1 MGMKSFLLATFSI
14 LPLFVIPSIHAQG
27 ISFETQIWP
36 ILEAKCVECHRAPYE
51 ENGRVKKPKG
61 GLRLDGAWAIML
73 GGDGGAVVDPGHPD
87 KSELLLRTELPE
99 DDDEFMPPT
108 GKADPLTDQEKA
120 LLVKWIEG
128 GAEFGGWAG
137 NLKGKPKEL
146 SNAGGKIPVSEI
158 QEIYKSLSADLS
170 SLKEDDWKGITDS
183 GGRVMP
189 LGPSSPL
196 LSVDFRLTSEDT
208 TDVEV
213 ASVDSVQEN
222 VAQLNL
228 SKTRITDDALTSIG
242 NFPRL
247 VHLDL
252 HRTEITDTGLS
263 HLKNLKHLRYL
274 NLYGT
279 KVTNAGLK
287 SLGKMKSLR
296 SVFLWDSD
304 VTREGIKALEKAL
317 PDAKINFD

>member
-1 MGMKSFLLATFSI
+1 MVMQRFFLATFLL
-14 LPLFVIPSIHAQG
+14 LPFFFVPSLQG
-27 ISFETQIWP
+27 QAINFETQIWP
-36 ILEAKCVECHRAPYE
+36 ILKTKCVECHRAPYE

-73 GGDGGAVVDPGHPD
+73 GGDSGAVIDPGHSD
-87 KSELLLRTELPE
+87 KSELFLRTELPE

-108 GKADPLTDQEKA
+108 GKADPLTDKEKD
-120 LLVKWIEG
+120 LLVKWIDG

-158 QEIYKSLSADLS
+158 QEIYNSLAEDLS
-170 SLKEDDWKGITDS
+170 PVAEEDLEDITAS

-189 LGPSSPL
+189 LGQSSPL
-196 LSVDFRLTSEDT
+196 LSVDFRLTSDET
-208 TDVEV
+208 TNLEV
-213 ASVDSVQEN
+213 ASVESVQEN
-222 VAQLNL
+222 IALLNL
-228 SKTRITDDALTSIG
+228 SKTRITDEALSGIG

-252 HRTEITDTGLS
+252 HRTGITDQGLE

-279 KVTNAGLK
+279 KVTDTGLD
-287 SLGKMKSLR
+287 SLKELKSLR

-304 VTREGIKALEKAL
+304 VTRRGAKDLERAL
-317 PDAKINFD
+317 PDAKVNFE